1 MVNIRIKMTDSA
13 APIIFVPD
21 TTTFPLR
28 KDLPLI
34 PGPPEGVAWLWG
46 KDDKIGQIN
55 FLTPTRVK
63 AASAEIKTGTVVL
76 LKYVE
81 QLLCETVIRVV
92 FLYYGNTPYK

>member
-1 MVNIRIKMTDSA
+1 MVNIRIKMTGSA

-46 KDDKIGQIN
+46 KDDKIGQLN
-55 FLTPTRVK
+55 FLTPT
-63 AASAEIKTGTVVL
+63 TVGSKQRQQR
-76 LKYVE
+76 LK
-81 QLLCETVIRVV
+81 QALWCC
-92 FLYYGNTPYK
+92 